1 MSAAFVVTERPITL
15 ADALNALG
23 GDAHGDDAHGGVVTF
38 TGVVRRHSRGKEVVR
53 LEYEAYV
60 PMAER
65 TLRSIAAQAQ
75 AANPE
80 VRVAIWH
87 RIGTLGIGEIAVVIA
102 ASAPH
107 RGPAFE
113 ACRFAIEELKRS
125 VPIWKKEI
133 FTDGQEWVGLGP

>member
-1 MSAAFVVTERPITL
+1 MSAPFVVTDRAITL
-15 ADALNALG
+15 ADAISAIDAIG
-23 GDAHGDDAHGGVVTF
+23 GESHGGLVTF

-65 TLRSIAAQAQ
+65 TLRMIAQQAQ
-75 AANPE
+75 AANPD

-87 RIGTLGIGEIAVVIA
+87 RIGTLGVGEIAVVIA

-133 FTDGQEWVGLGP
+133 FTDGEEWVGLGP